1 MVMTAGSYDKQ
12 AVKNVVIVGSYGEPA
27 VTRVD
32 DMKRW

>member
-1 MVMTAGSYDKQ
+1 MVMTAGSYDNQ
-12 AVKNVVIVGSYGEPA
+12 AVKTIFIVGSYGEPA